1 MQRAVPADIRCFDSC
16 AIQPSLANLIVTLQV
31 THRNR
36 QELTMKYLINTIIG
50 VAAISAPM
58 LISAADGKCVPATTD
73 LRSIVPE
80 EWIVP
85 GDYKVWNTNCA
96 QYVFNYASS
105 PENTSF
111 YDPESGAFFNY
122 GFATNTI
129 TELDVDHGNGT
140 VAAQINGWS
149 MVNSGVHWLFGAA
162 IQAIN
167 TPEGDALTTIV
178 ATESQ
183 VNSRNSENY
192 APKVGLDT
200 VLYTARGSDTMD
212 IGSDNYNVNSR
223 AHFISAAPPAKGE
236 HYGWESGISVSRY
249 GLGTSVNRNFKTLID
264 IEQVPDSVCL
274 TTFTRRNGKVAC
286 LRYNIEKDQMEIV
299 GDIHNNSDI
308 KVFQTF
314 SE

>member
-1 MQRAVPADIRCFDSC
+1 MKNRVKILIGIAAVMAPI
-16 AIQPSLANLIVTLQV
+16 LLI
-31 THRNR
+31 
-36 QELTMKYLINTIIG
+36 
-50 VAAISAPM
+50 AAEGDCKP
-58 LISAADGKCVPATTD
+58 PTTN
-73 LRSIVPE
+73 LRSIVPD
-80 EWIVP
+80 EWLVP

-96 QYVFNYASS
+96 QYVFNYASR
-105 PENTSF
+105 PEDTSF

-129 TELDVDHGNGT
+129 TELDEDHGNGT

-149 MVNSGVHWLFGAA
+149 LVNSGVHWLFGAA
-162 IQAIN
+162 IQTIN
-167 TPEGDALTTIV
+167 TPEGDAQTTIV

-183 VNSRNSENY
+183 VNSRNSENL

-200 VLYTARGSDTMD
+200 VLYTAHGSDSMD
-212 IGSDNYNVNSR
+212 IGSDFYNVNSR
-223 AHFISAAPPAKGE
+223 AHFISAARPMKGE
-236 HYGWESGISVSRY
+236 HYGWETGISVSRY

-274 TTFTRRNGKVAC
+274 VTFTRRNGKVGC
-286 LRYNIEKDQMEIV
+286 LRYNIENDQMEIV

-314 SE
+314 AQ